1 LRRSRK
7 NRRQDLEGKSVSGDI
22 GGRSERDASP
32 PETAVDNQLRRAIL
46 AAAIDEL
53 QKWSFERF
61 SVETVADR
69 AAVAP
74 DVVQQLW
81 NSKEQLIVDAL
92 VDHCDQI
99 VVVPDTGSMRSDLAG
114 HLASLAEYFNTA
126 IGRSLLRT
134 GVIGPKNWAPAS
146 VRSYFW
152 KARVDAVRVIFE
164 RAERRNEIRQG
175 LDHNTALQLAT
186 GPLFLRGL
194 YSNDPID
201 TTQLPAQ
208 IAELV
213 WRAVRSDDAST
224 QVAQPT

>member
-1 LRRSRK
+1 M
-7 NRRQDLEGKSVSGDI
+7 
-22 GGRSERDASP
+22 
-32 PETAVDNQLRRAIL
+32 
-46 AAAIDEL
+46 
-53 QKWSFERF
+53 
-61 SVETVADR
+61 
-69 AAVAP
+69 AP

-201 TTQLPAQ
+201 TIQLPAQ

>member
-1 LRRSRK
+1 MR
-7 NRRQDLEGKSVSGDI
+7 GHASG
-22 GGRSERDASP
+22 RPERDASP
-32 PETAVDNQLRRAIL
+32 EETAAEDQLRRAIL

-61 SVETVADR
+61 NVETVADR
-69 AAVAP
+69 VAVHP
-74 DVVQQLW
+74 DVVHRLW
-81 NSKEQLIVDAL
+81 NSAEQLMVDAL

-99 VVVPDTGSMRSDLAG
+99 VIVPHTGSVRGDLAG
-114 HLASLAEYFNTA
+114 HLSSLAEYFNTA

-175 LDHNTALQLAT
+175 VDHNTALQLAT

-201 TTQLPAQ
+201 TTELCTL

-213 WRAVRSDDAST
+213 WRAVRRDDAS
-224 QVAQPT
+224 AQGAIPT

>member
-1 LRRSRK
+1 MR
-7 NRRQDLEGKSVSGDI
+7 GHTSG
-22 GGRSERDASP
+22 RPERDASP
-32 PETAVDNQLRRAIL
+32 EEPAVEHELRRAIL
-46 AAAIDEL
+46 AAAIEEL

-61 SVETVADR
+61 NVETVADR
-69 AAVAP
+69 AAVDP
-74 DVVQQLW
+74 NVVHRLW
-81 NSKEQLIVDAL
+81 NSTEQLMVDAL

-99 VVVPDTGSMRSDLAG
+99 VIVPDTGSVRSDLAG

-152 KARVDAVRVIFE
+152 KARVDAVRVVFE
-164 RAERRNEIRQG
+164 RAESRDEIRHG
-175 LDHNTALQLAT
+175 IDHNTALQLAT

-201 TTQLPAQ
+201 TTQLCTL
-208 IAELV
+208 IADLV
-213 WRAVRSDDAST
+213 WRAVRRDDVST
-224 QVAQPT
+224 QVAIPT

>member
-1 LRRSRK
+1 MR
-7 NRRQDLEGKSVSGDI
+7 GHTSG
-22 GGRSERDASP
+22 RPERDASP
-32 PETAVDNQLRRAIL
+32 EETAVEDQLRRAIL

-61 SVETVADR
+61 NVETVAAR
-69 AAVAP
+69 VAVHP
-74 DVVQQLW
+74 DVVHRLW
-81 NSKEQLIVDAL
+81 NSAEQLMVDAL

-99 VVVPDTGSMRSDLAG
+99 VIVPHTGSLRGDLAG
-114 HLASLAEYFNTA
+114 HLASLAEYFNSA

-175 LDHNTALQLAT
+175 VDHNTALQLAT

-201 TTQLPAQ
+201 TTELCTL

-213 WRAVRSDDAST
+213 WRAVRRDDAS
-224 QVAQPT
+224 AQGAIPT

>member
-1 LRRSRK
+1 MR
-7 NRRQDLEGKSVSGDI
+7 GHTSG
-22 GGRSERDASP
+22 RPERDASP
-32 PETAVDNQLRRAIL
+32 EETAVEDQLRRAIL

-61 SVETVADR
+61 NVETVAAR
-69 AAVAP
+69 VAVHP
-74 DVVQQLW
+74 DVVHRLW
-81 NSKEQLIVDAL
+81 NSAEQLMVDAL

-99 VVVPDTGSMRSDLAG
+99 VIVPHTGSLRGDLAG

-175 LDHNTALQLAT
+175 VDHNTALQLAT

-201 TTQLPAQ
+201 TTELCTL

-213 WRAVRSDDAST
+213 WRAVRRDDAS
-224 QVAQPT
+224 AQGAIPT

>member
-1 LRRSRK
+1 MSERP
-7 NRRQDLEGKSVSGDI
+7 
-22 GGRSERDASP
+22 ERDASP
-32 PETAVDNQLRRAIL
+32 QKTRVEHQLRDAIL

-69 AAVAP
+69 AAVNP
-74 DVVQQLW
+74 DVVPRLW
-81 NSKEQLIVDAL
+81 NSTEQLIVDAL
-92 VDHCDQI
+92 VNHCDQI
-99 VVVPDTGSMRSDLAG
+99 VIVPNTGSVRSDLAG

-134 GVIGPKNWAPAS
+134 GVIGPQNWAPAS

-152 KARVDAVRVIFE
+152 KARVDAVRIIFE
-164 RAERRNEIRQG
+164 RAERRNEIRPG
-175 LDHNTALQLAT
+175 IDHNTALQLAT

-201 TTQLPAQ
+201 TTQLCTL

-213 WRAVRSDDAST
+213 WRAVRRDDASE
-224 QVAQPT
+224 QVAIPT

>member
-1 LRRSRK
+1 MRGRT
-7 NRRQDLEGKSVSGDI
+7 
-22 GGRSERDASP
+22 GGRPEGDSSP
-32 PETAVDNQLRRAIL
+32 QESGVEHHLRRAIL

-61 SVETVADR
+61 NVETVADQ
-69 AAVAP
+69 AAVDP
-74 DVVQQLW
+74 DVVHGMW
-81 NSKEQLIVDAL
+81 DSAEQLMVDAL

-99 VVVPDTGSMRSDLAG
+99 VIIPDTGSVRSDLAG

-134 GVIGPKNWAPAS
+134 GVIDPKNWAPAS

-164 RAERRNEIRQG
+164 RAERRNEIRRG
-175 LDHNTALQLAT
+175 IDHNTALQLAT

-201 TTQLPAQ
+201 TTQLCTL

-213 WRAVRSDDAST
+213 WRAVRRDDAS
-224 QVAQPT
+224 AQAAMPT

>member
-1 LRRSRK
+1 MR
-7 NRRQDLEGKSVSGDI
+7 GDI
-22 GGRSERDASP
+22 SGRPERDASP
-32 PETAVDNQLRRAIL
+32 PETAVEHQLRRAIL

-53 QKWSFERF
+53 LKWSFERF

-69 AAVAP
+69 AAVDP
-74 DVVQQLW
+74 DVVHRLW
-81 NSKEQLIVDAL
+81 KSKEQLMVDAL

-99 VVVPDTGSMRSDLAG
+99 VVVPHTGSMRTDLAG

-152 KARVDAVRVIFE
+152 KARVDAVRIIFE
-164 RAERRNEIRQG
+164 RAERRKEIRRG
-175 LDHNTALQLAT
+175 IDHNTALQLAT

-201 TTQLPAQ
+201 STQLCAE

-213 WRAVRSDDAST
+213 WRAVRRDDAA
-224 QVAQPT
+224 AQDALPT